1 MQLISIHCCIHLQM
15 QRPEVGINFI
25 PLYRKA
31 YRHTHSISNY
41 HCTHYSLLL
50 QALCNLYNKAK
61 TIRCASDPRL
71 LEVDGEPLVPARRRR
86 LQPRSTA
93 GSSTDA
99 APLLRHP
106 LHLRE
111 RGTPARQQPNFS
123 QRCTLHRSPPR
134 ARTRQASE
142 TGADTQRTSSKR
154 RSARRPRGCWRGAW
168 ATTAGRER
176 RRHEQED
183 VAVDE
188 AVDGKG
194 RSAGEARSA
203 ATHAIWAVSL
213 PSGVSGELL
222 DMSCGFK
229 QNRARDKN

>member
-1 MQLISIHCCIHLQM
+1 MPATP
-15 QRPEVGINFI
+15 QR
-25 PLYRKA
+25 RW
-31 YRHTHSISNY
+31 
-41 HCTHYSLLL
+41 LLL
-50 QALCNLYNKAK
+50 
-61 TIRCASDPRL
+61 RCRA
-71 LEVDGEPLVPARRRR
+71 A
-86 LQPRSTA
+86 
-93 GSSTDA
+93 SSTPLPPA
-99 APLLRHP
+99 STGHPSPTTAEFQPAP
-106 LHLRE
+106 HLPQKP
-111 RGTPARQQPNFS
+111 T
-123 QRCTLHRSPPR
+123 H

-188 AVDGKG
+188 AVEGKG

-222 DMSCGFK
+222 ILCSLKLG
-229 QNRARDKN
+229 REPHARRTCSST

>member
-1 MQLISIHCCIHLQM
+1 MPATP
-15 QRPEVGINFI
+15 QR
-25 PLYRKA
+25 RW
-31 YRHTHSISNY
+31 
-41 HCTHYSLLL
+41 LLL
-50 QALCNLYNKAK
+50 
-61 TIRCASDPRL
+61 RCRA
-71 LEVDGEPLVPARRRR
+71 A
-86 LQPRSTA
+86 
-93 GSSTDA
+93 SSTPLPPA
-99 APLLRHP
+99 STGHPSPTTAEFQPAP
-106 LHLRE
+106 HLPQKP
-111 RGTPARQQPNFS
+111 T
-123 QRCTLHRSPPR
+123 H

-203 ATHAIWAVSL
+203 ATHAICCGSRRAGFDWGGFPPLGSERRAPYPLLSQV
-213 PSGVSGELL
+213 GEGASRAAHVLF

>member
-1 MQLISIHCCIHLQM
+1 M

-61 TIRCASDPRL
+61 TIRCASDLRL
-71 LEVDGEPLVPARRRR
+71 LEVDGEPPVPARRRCLR
-86 LQPRSTA
+86 PRSAA
-93 GSSTDA
+93 GSSSDA

-106 LHLRE
+106 FHLRA

-123 QRCTLHRSPPR
+123 QRRTFHRSPPH

-154 RSARRPRGCWRGAW
+154 RSARRPRGCWRGAR
-168 ATTAGRER
+168 ATTAGR
-176 RRHEQED
+176 EQED

-188 AVDGKG
+188 AVEGKG

-222 DMSCGFK
+222 ILCSLKLG
-229 QNRARDKN
+229 REPHARRTCSST

>member
-1 MQLISIHCCIHLQM
+1 MLF
-15 QRPEVGINFI
+15 R
-25 PLYRKA
+25 
-31 YRHTHSISNY
+31 
-41 HCTHYSLLL
+41 SLLL
-50 QALCNLYNKAK
+50 QALCNPYNKAK
-61 TIRCASDPRL
+61 TIRCASDSRL
-71 LEVDGEPLVPARRRR
+71 LEVDGEPPVPARRRCLR
-86 LQPRSTA
+86 PRSAA
-93 GSSTDA
+93 GSSSDA

-106 LHLRE
+106 FHLRA

-123 QRCTLHRSPPR
+123 QRRTFHRSPPH

-154 RSARRPRGCWRGAW
+154 RSARRPRGCWRGAR
-168 ATTAGRER
+168 ATTAGRGRRR

-188 AVDGKG
+188 AVEGKG

-213 PSGVSGELL
+213 PSGGSGELL
-222 DMSCGFK
+222 ILCSLKLG
-229 QNRARDKN
+229 REPHARRTCSST